1 MSNWTYFC
9 LFAINICKT
18 YPFDICV
25 RVAHTLFSAKC
36 LPSLLGSCNYLFGRR
51 SSQAFRDFINFQQ
64 LIPNFCWC
72 CCLYLV
78 ISLGERSNANLGN
91 YRKIWIA
98 WHLARKW
105 LWWRNRWQSE
115 HSPFFMVNSMFTA
128 WLSRDKEV
136 ILPGLCH
143 FQATCPWRNCLS
155 ILCLTL
161 LICWD
166 NNSVYFVDLWE
177 LKNLKCV
184 QSKLC
189 VYYHMHWINGN
200 CNCGYNY
207 QHEER

>member
-1 MSNWTYFC
+1 MDLADKKEARLWFWLERGVGKMKMFSLHWYIAA
-9 LFAINICKT
+9 LIYWLQWMYIS
-18 YPFDICV
+18 V

-184 QSKLC
+184 QS
-189 VYYHMHWINGN
+189 
-200 CNCGYNY
+200 
-207 QHEER
+207 